1 MFLLDLKGFFPNA
14 PHAALYQRHQQLIFD
29 PGLRALADSVVASSP
44 CPTPGRGMPLGVE
57 PSQQEMVALP
67 SSIDNWIKCQAG
79 VHVAGHYMDDYYIA
93 LPDIEELKKLARE
106 VVRRFEAMG
115 IRVNKRKC
123 KIIPLTK
130 PFRFCKVRFTLTESG
145 AVKRNGCRD
154 GMKRSRRK
162 LKFFQREVAAGRRT
176 LADAAEYAQ
185 SQRGYY
191 RSFDD
196 HGRLLRLER
205 LAYAIFGGVK
215 LCSKSLKTEPKS
227 A

>member
-1 MFLLDLKGFFPNA
+1 M
-14 PHAALYQRHQQLIFD
+14 
-29 PGLRALADSVVASSP
+29 
-44 CPTPGRGMPLGVE
+44 
-57 PSQQEMVALP
+57 
-67 SSIDNWIKCQAG
+67 
-79 VHVAGHYMDDYYIA
+79 
-93 LPDIEELKKLARE
+93 
-106 VVRRFEAMG
+106 RRFEALG

-123 KIIPLTK
+123 KIVPLTK

-162 LKFFQREVAAGRRT
+162 LKFFQREVASGRRT
-176 LADAAEYAQ
+176 LAEAAEYMQ
-185 SQRGYY
+185 SQLAYY

-205 LAYAIFGGVK
+205 LAYAIFGGA
-215 LCSKSLKTEPKS
+215 LCSKSSKTGPKS